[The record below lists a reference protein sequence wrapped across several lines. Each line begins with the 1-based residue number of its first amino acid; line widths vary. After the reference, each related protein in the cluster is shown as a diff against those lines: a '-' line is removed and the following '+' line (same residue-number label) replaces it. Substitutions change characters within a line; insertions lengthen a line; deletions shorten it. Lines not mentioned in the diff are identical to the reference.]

1 MIDSVLIYH
10 VFVFI
15 FNNINRIILFVD
27 IQIQIKQLIFNG
39 LEFMSFIVSKK
50 QIFIFTGM
58 FYDYLFKEKV

>member
-27 IQIQIKQLIFNG
+27 IQIQIKRLIFNG
-39 LEFMSFIVSKK
+39 LEFMSYIMRKL
-50 QIFIFTGM
+50 IFIFTGI
-58 FYDYLFKEKV
+58 FCDYLFKEKV